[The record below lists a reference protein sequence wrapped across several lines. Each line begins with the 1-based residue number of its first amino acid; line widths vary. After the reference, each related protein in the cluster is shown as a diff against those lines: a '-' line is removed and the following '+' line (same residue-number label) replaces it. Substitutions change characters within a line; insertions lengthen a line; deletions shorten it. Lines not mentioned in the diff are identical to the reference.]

1 MLRLNISV
9 VILKDRCTMLRMK
22 ENGGPT
28 VCSKSP
34 ILCSGLLQVLQ
45 GLRDDA
51 GMKLKVENSLR
62 HVIALVGQL
71 GGASS

>member
-1 MLRLNISV
+1 MVL
-9 VILKDRCTMLRMK
+9 
-22 ENGGPT
+22 
-28 VCSKSP
+28 
-34 ILCSGLLQVLQ
+34 LCARSQLSFAAELLQILQ